1 MSQAGKS
8 VLESYPQYEATIG
21 IEIHAQLT
29 TKSKVFCT
37 CSNEIVPDPN
47 SNICEIC
54 TGQPGSLPILN
65 RKVVDFAI
73 MAGLATNSSITRRC
87 AFARKHYF
95 YPDLPKGYQITQNED
110 PICTDGHVT
119 IGLEDGSSKKIR
131 LIRIHME
138 EDAGKSIHAGN
149 NVSLIDF
156 NRAGTP
162 LLEIVSYPDI
172 SSSYE
177 AREYLKMLHLMV
189 RYLDICTGNM
199 EEGAFR
205 ADTNISVRKKGASQL
220 GTKCELK
227 NINSFKYI
235 SDAIEYEIKRQ
246 IELLESGQKVRQET
260 RQWDN
265 KEKKTVV
272 MRVKEE
278 AADYRYFQEPDL
290 PLLEIDDEWI
300 EIIRRQMPELPHQ
313 KFDRLMKEKGLSA
326 YEAGIII
333 EDRELADYVEQAIE
347 FSKSKNLINWILR
360 DVLAYLKVHN
370 ITPAECKVTPQYIAV
385 IVDLIDQGKINNLA
399 AKEVF
404 EIVAQTGKNPADV
417 MKEKGLEQIESA
429 EEIEKVI
436 KEIINAN
443 PQQVADYK
451 AGKVKLF
458 GFFVGQAME
467 KTKGKG
473 NPKLIQEILKQQL
486 K

>member
-1 MSQAGKS
+1 MAQAGR
-8 VLESYPQYEATIG
+8 LALDSYPQYEATIG

-37 CSNEIVPDPN
+37 CSNEIIPEPN
-47 SNICEIC
+47 RNICEIC
-54 TGQPGSLPILN
+54 TGQPGSLPVLN

-73 MAGLATNSSITRRC
+73 MAGLATNSTITRRC

-110 PICTDGHVT
+110 PICTNGHVT
-119 IGLEDGSSKKIR
+119 IAREDGSEKKIR
-131 LIRIHME
+131 LVRIHME

-177 AREYLKMLHLMV
+177 AREYLKMLHLIV

-205 ADTNISVRKKGASQL
+205 ADTNISVRKKGAEQL

-235 SDAIEYEIKRQ
+235 ADAIEYEIKRQ
-246 IELLESGQKVRQET
+246 IELLEGGQKVRQET

-290 PLLEIDDEWI
+290 PVLEIDDKWI
-300 EIIRRQMPELPHQ
+300 ANVGAQMPELPHE
-313 KFDRLMKEKGLSA
+313 KFERLMKEKGFSA

-333 EDRELADYVEQAIE
+333 EDRELADYVESAMKY
-347 FSKSKNLINWILR
+347 SKSKNLINWILR
-360 DVLAYLKVHN
+360 DLLAYLKVHN
-370 ITPAECKVTPQYIAV
+370 ITPSMCKVTPEHIAAL
-385 IVDLIDQGKINNLA
+385 VDLLDEGKINNLA
-399 AKEVF
+399 AKEIF
-404 EIVAQTGKNPADV
+404 ENVAQTGKNPAEI

-429 EEIEKVI
+429 EELEAII
-436 KEIINAN
+436 KEIINEN
-443 PQQVADYK
+443 QQQVSAYK
-451 AGKVKLF
+451 AGKLKLF

-473 NPKLIQEILKQQL
+473 NPKLIQDLLKKYL
-486 K
+486 G

>member
-1 MSQAGKS
+1 MVQANKS

-21 IEIHAQLT
+21 IEVHAQLT

-37 CSNEIVPDPN
+37 CSNEITPEPN
-47 SNICEIC
+47 CNICEIC
-54 TGQPGSLPILN
+54 TGQPGSLPVLN

-73 MAGLATNSSITRRC
+73 MAGLATDSSITRRC

-110 PICTDGHVT
+110 PICTDGHV
-119 IGLEDGSSKKIR
+119 IIQLEDGSSKKIR

-205 ADTNISVRKKGASQL
+205 ADTNISVRKKGAAQL

-246 IELLESGQKVRQET
+246 IELLEGGQKVRQET

-265 KEKKTVV
+265 KEKKTVI

-300 EIIRRQMPELPHQ
+300 AIIRQQMPELPKA
-313 KFDRLMKEKGLSA
+313 KFDRLIKEKGLSA
-326 YEAGIII
+326 YEAGIIV
-333 EDRELADYVEQAIE
+333 EDRELADYVESAMK
-347 FSKSKNLINWILR
+347 FTKSKNLINWILR
-360 DVLAYLKVHN
+360 DLLAYLKVHN
-370 ITPAECKVTPQYIAV
+370 MTASQCKVTPEYIAA
-385 IVDLIDQGKINNLA
+385 IVDLLDQGKMNNLA

-404 EIVAQTGKNPADV
+404 ESVATTGKNPADV

-429 EEIEKVI
+429 EELETVI
-436 KEIINAN
+436 KEIIDTN

-473 NPKLIQEILKQQL
+473 NPKLIQEILKKLLQ
-486 K
+486 